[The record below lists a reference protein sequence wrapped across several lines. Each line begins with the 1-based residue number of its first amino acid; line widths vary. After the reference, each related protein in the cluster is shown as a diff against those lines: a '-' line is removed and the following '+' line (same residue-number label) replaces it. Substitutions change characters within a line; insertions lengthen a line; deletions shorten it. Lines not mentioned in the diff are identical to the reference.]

1 MKSRLRD
8 LVEFMEQWAPLSYAE
23 SYDNPGLLLGH
34 MDKSVETVMVA
45 VDASE
50 NVIQQAVQQQAD
62 CLITHHPLIF
72 HPLKKL
78 TDEERTGKRLLALAE
93 HGIALY
99 SAHTNLDTAP
109 GGNNDY
115 AAGLLGLEQVKAVA
129 RPGEQACLRIGQLPE
144 ALLLE
149 ELGTLVKKQ
158 FSLSYLRLIGEAQQ
172 EVRRV
177 AICTG
182 SGMDFM
188 SLALQEGADVLITGD
203 IGYHDAEQAKADG
216 LALIDASHFGTDR
229 LSVTW
234 TAETLRKWAQETG
247 YALRV
252 CTAEEPVMDWIR

>member
-1 MKSRLRD
+1 MKSKVRD

-34 MDKSVETVMVA
+34 LDKSIETVMVA

-50 NVIQQAVQQQAD
+50 AVVQQALQQQAD

-72 HPLKKL
+72 HPIKRV
-78 TDEERTGKRLLALAE
+78 TDEDRTGRRLLTLAE

-115 AAGLLGLEQVKAVA
+115 AAALLGLEKVRAVA
-129 RPGEQACLRIGQLPE
+129 RPGEQACLRLGQLPAPLSLE
-144 ALLLE
+144 AL
-149 ELGTLVKKQ
+149 GKLVKEQ
-158 FSLSYLRLIGEAQQ
+158 FFLPYLRLIGEAQQ
-172 EVRRV
+172 EVSRV
-177 AICTG
+177 ALCTG

-188 SLALQEGADVLITGD
+188 SLALEEAADVLITGD
-203 IGYHDAEQAKADG
+203 IGYHEAEEAKAKG

-229 LSVTW
+229 LSVKW
-234 TAETLRKWAQETG
+234 TVQTLQQWAQETG
-247 YALRV
+247 RALRIYA
-252 CTAEEPVMDWIR
+252 AEEPAMDWIR